1 MKTKNYLKLINL
13 GTFEDLERNIKNSL
27 DNYIFLY
34 KARPNKQVLRKIKRF
49 NKYLIKIWNI
59 QNEIKGV

>member
-13 GTFEDLERNIKNSL
+13 ANFEDLERKIKNSL
-27 DNYIFLY
+27 DNCIFLY
-34 KARPNKQVLRKIKRF
+34 KARPNKQFLRKIKRF

-59 QNEIKGV
+59 QHEIKGV